1 MSDFTLHSF
10 NKITKDSWKQEV
22 GNTNFQNGLI
32 IVIKYRLI
40 YLSSGHEKILNK
52 EKFPSLKNCVENEE
66 MIFCYQN
73 CSDLLWEKNCSSDR
87 KKTFKIRG
95 WRPRIFNNL
104 EITRT
109 IYSNSERSEQFLVT
123 ECFFNLFQEVSHI

>member
-40 YLSSGHEKILNK
+40 YLSSGYEKILNK
-52 EKFPSLKNCVENEE
+52 EKFSSLKNCVENEE
-66 MIFCYQN
+66 MIFGYQN

-87 KKTFKIRG
+87 KKNF
-95 WRPRIFNNL
+95 
-104 EITRT
+104 
-109 IYSNSERSEQFLVT
+109 
-123 ECFFNLFQEVSHI
+123 